1 MATIYK
7 IKENIDLSKLEE
19 IGYTLFEDTFTA
31 VKVVKQPLEGAATQ
45 YLLNSYYE
53 NPKWIKSIYK
63 PSKKRL
69 KKELGLEYSKE
80 NKLIFNEK
88 LIEMLTTWFI
98 QIDKSEDK
106 WVGFTSG
113 DKFDTNVFYGKKVL
127 DTYCSE
133 EIKLLKENDLIEELY
148 VEE

>member
-1 MATIYK
+1 MATVYK
-7 IKENIDLSKLEE
+7 IKENVDLNKLEE

-31 VKVVKQPLEGAATQ
+31 VKVVTQPLEGAAVQ
-45 YLLNSYYE
+45 HLLNNYYE
-53 NPKWIKSIYK
+53 NPKWIKSVYK
-63 PSKKRL
+63 NSKKRL

-80 NKLIFNEK
+80 NKLIFTQK
-88 LIEMLTTWFI
+88 LIEILTTWFI

-127 DTYCSE
+127 DTYCQE
-133 EIKLLKENDLIEELY
+133 EIELLKKHDLIEELY